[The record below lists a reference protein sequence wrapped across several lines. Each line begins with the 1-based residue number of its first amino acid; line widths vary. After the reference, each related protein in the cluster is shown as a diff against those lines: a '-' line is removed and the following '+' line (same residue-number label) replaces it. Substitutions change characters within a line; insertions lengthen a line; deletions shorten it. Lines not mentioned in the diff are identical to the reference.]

1 MIENKTLIEKVQK
14 AFKEMEEFEIKL
26 TMKERIMLFLGKT
39 AVFFREGVF
48 RKKGE
53 ITFHPSMIRV
63 DEYVK
68 EGLRKTTLYRINY
81 DLDDLKSLIDSI
93 NMSIRKREFKIKQI
107 KFLKLYYFI
116 QIEYFDEKKWKEE
129 CEKAKKEGKVI
140 TIPIGD

>member
-1 MIENKTLIEKVQK
+1 MIENKTLIEKIQK
-14 AFKEMEEFEIKL
+14 AFKEQANFEVRL
-26 TMKERIMLFLGKT
+26 TLKERIMLFLGKT

-81 DLDDLKSLIDSI
+81 DLGKLKNLIDNI
-93 NMSIRKREFKIKQI
+93 NISIRKRDFKIEQI
-107 KFLKLYYFI
+107 KFLKLYYFK